1 MRIGLA
7 GELAIVVVAFVWG
20 ASFLAVKV
28 ALVELSPYA
37 ILLGRFALATAVLLA
52 LYGRRVRRLPAAT
65 WRAGLAVGACLY
77 GAFLFQTLG
86 LEHTT
91 PARSGFIS
99 GAYLVIVP
107 VLQRALFGTRV
118 SPRVALGIAIAFAG
132 MALLTHPGSLG
143 EVNRGDVLTLVC
155 AVGFALHIVVL
166 GHFAPRLPT
175 PDLALLQIGFAGV
188 LALPGALAAGDG
200 VSALEVSAP
209 VLGAVAFLGIFCSAL
224 AFGVQTWAQARTT
237 PARAALL
244 LALESVFAALLSVA
258 VGVET
263 LSLGEWAG
271 GLLVVGGVLLGELP
285 AARREPVEGPGA
297 SGSPEG
303 PRGGPGPDMAS
314 ARVGAADRRNR
325 H

>member
-1 MRIGLA
+1 MRIARA
-7 GELAIVVVAFVWG
+7 GDLAIVGVAFVWG

-52 LYGRRVRRLPAAT
+52 VFPRRWRRLPAAT

-77 GAFLFQTLG
+77 AAFLFQTLG

-107 VLQRALFGTRV
+107 LLQRALFGTRV
-118 SPRVALGIAIAFAG
+118 APRVALGIAVAFAG
-132 MALLTHPGSLG
+132 MALLTHPGSLA

-175 PDLALLQIGFAGV
+175 AELTVLQIGFAGA
-188 LALPGALAAGDG
+188 LALPVALATGG
-200 VSALEVSAP
+200 GPMPLELAP
-209 VLGAVAFLGIFCSAL
+209 RVVGAVVFLGVFCSAL

-237 PARAALL
+237 PSRAALL

-258 VGVET
+258 AGVER
-263 LSLGEWAG
+263 LGPGEWLG
-271 GLLVVGGVLLGELP
+271 GLLVVAGVLLGELP
-285 AARREPVEGPGA
+285 AARQRERVSGPLEAPPGGDPGRA
-297 SGSPEG
+297 GTG
-303 PRGGPGPDMAS
+303 RGGG
-314 ARVGAADRRNR
+314 
-325 H
+325 